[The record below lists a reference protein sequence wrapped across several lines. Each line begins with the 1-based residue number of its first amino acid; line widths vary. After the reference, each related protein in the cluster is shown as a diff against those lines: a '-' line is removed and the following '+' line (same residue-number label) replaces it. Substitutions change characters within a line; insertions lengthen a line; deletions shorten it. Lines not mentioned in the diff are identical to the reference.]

1 MAGVL
6 PFLALALA
14 AQNNVS
20 WAVHAF
26 LVYSV
31 SITAFL
37 AGSWWGINLTST
49 PAHRSPLRGLLAS
62 NFLVLL
68 SIAGLLSGSTTVA
81 LNTQILVLSLLL
93 AGERLLSPLNRAPL
107 YYQRLRFWVSIAV
120 IGLHV
125 VQLII

>member
-1 MAGVL
+1 MAGIL
-6 PFLALALA
+6 PFLALTVA
-14 AQNNVS
+14 AYYNIS

-37 AGSWWGINLTST
+37 AGSWWGIHLTST
-49 PAHRSPLRGLLAS
+49 PAHQTPLGGLLAS
-62 NFLVLL
+62 NALVLM
-68 SIAGLLSGSTTVA
+68 SVTGLLSGSTTVA
-81 LNTQILVLSLLL
+81 LITQILIFSFLLV
-93 AGERLLSPLNRAPL
+93 GERLLPPLNRAPL
-107 YYQRLRFWVSIAV
+107 YYQRLRFWISVSV